1 MGLRTAAER
10 GSVMSKLEE
19 IREEF
24 KKDRFATDAVGI
36 VIDCAEPGKA
46 VCSLALKPHHMNAN
60 NVPMGGAIF
69 TLADFTC
76 AVAANGYS
84 ERMTVSQNASIT
96 FLAPAR
102 GERLT
107 AEAVCLRSGRTTALL
122 TVDIRDELDT
132 YVAHA
137 AVNAYVIG
145 Q

>member
-1 MGLRTAAER
+1 
-10 GSVMSKLEE
+10 MSALEE
-19 IREEF
+19 IRR
-24 KKDRFATDAVGI
+24 RFQNDHFAVGTTGI

-46 VCSLALKPHHMNAN
+46 VCSLTLEQRHMNEN
-60 NVPMGGAIF
+60 NVPMGGAVF
-69 TLADFTC
+69 TLADFAC
-76 AVAANGYS
+76 AIAANGYAQ
-84 ERMTVSQNASIT
+84 RKTVSQNASIT

-107 AEAVCLRSGRTTALL
+107 AEATCLRSGRTTALL

>member
-1 MGLRTAAER
+1 
-10 GSVMSKLEE
+10 MSKYVAH
-19 IREEF
+19 IRERF
-24 KKDRFATDAVGI
+24 KNDRFATDAAGI
-36 VIDCAEPGKA
+36 VIDCAGPGKA
-46 VCSLALKPHHMNAN
+46 VCSMHLEQHHMNAN

-96 FLAPAR
+96 FLAAAR
-102 GERLT
+102 GKRLI
-107 AEAVCLRSGRTTALL
+107 AEASCLRSGRTTALL

-137 AVNAYVIG
+137 TVNAYVLG